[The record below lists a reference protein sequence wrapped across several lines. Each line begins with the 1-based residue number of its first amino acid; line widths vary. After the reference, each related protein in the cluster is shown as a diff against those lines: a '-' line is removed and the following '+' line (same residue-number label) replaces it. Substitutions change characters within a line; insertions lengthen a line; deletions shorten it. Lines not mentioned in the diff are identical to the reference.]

1 MGTATR
7 PNLRQRLTSPFP
19 LLAIR
24 ERWFCGTFIWTYS
37 RSRVFTSDI
46 ELVFVIAFN
55 DVLMAEITRLEAQ
68 MESKAK
74 SDFISSIS
82 HELRSPLQGI
92 LCGIDL
98 LSEQSTADLPI
109 LSQIEMCS
117 TTLLEVINHLLDFAK
132 VNNLSERVQ
141 SPIDQFRKKEEVP
154 NGLDT
159 SSESIFGRLLETY
172 SYAKITEEVC
182 DSMFY
187 SHCYNKEREIDVD
200 LILDISMDANVY
212 SSTDVGAWKRIC
224 INIINNALKYTDE
237 GYVAASLK
245 AGSWKD
251 GRPLAQFIVVD
262 TGRGMVRSLHREQA
276 TCLLTVL

>member
-1 MGTATR
+1 
-7 PNLRQRLTSPFP
+7 
-19 LLAIR
+19 
-24 ERWFCGTFIWTYS
+24 
-37 RSRVFTSDI
+37 VFSNDT
-46 ELVFVIAFN
+46 ELVFLIAFN
-55 DVLMAEITRLEAQ
+55 DVLMAEVTRLEAQ

-98 LSEQSTADLPI
+98 LSEQNSADLPI

-132 VNNLSERVQ
+132 VNNLSGRVQ
-141 SPIDQFRKKEEVP
+141 SPIDQFRKGNSLEP
-154 NGLDT
+154 LGATPDST
-159 SSESIFGRLLETY
+159 FRRLLETY

-187 SHCYNKEREIDVD
+187 SHCYNKERATNVD
-200 LILDISMDANVY
+200 LILDISMDANVH
-212 SSTDVGAWKRIC
+212 SGADVGAWKRIC
-224 INIINNALKYTDE
+224 INVINNALKYTDE

-245 AGSWKD
+245 EGSWKD
-251 GRPLAQFIVVD
+251 GRPLAIFSVVD
-262 TGRGMVRSLHREQA
+262 TGRGMVR
-276 TCLLTVL
+276 LLCAELKR

>member
-1 MGTATR
+1 MTYTSGKV
-7 PNLRQRLTSPFP
+7 LTS
-19 LLAIR
+19 LCLALAIR
-24 ERWFCGTFIWTYS
+24 ERWFCGTLIWTYS
-37 RSRVFTSDI
+37 RSRVFSNDI
-46 ELVFVIAFN
+46 EVVFLIAFT
-55 DVLMAEITRLEAQ
+55 DVLMAEVTRMEAQ

-82 HELRSPLQGI
+82 HELRSPLHGI

-98 LSEQSTADLPI
+98 LSEQKSADQPI

-132 VNNLSERVQ
+132 ISNLSGKIK
-141 SPIDQFRKKEEVP
+141 SNIDQFRKDNSLEAP
-154 NGLDT
+154 GALP
-159 SSESIFGRLLETY
+159 ESITGRLLETY
-172 SYAKITEEVC
+172 SFARITEEVC

-187 SHCYNKEREIDVD
+187 SHCYSKQRMTKVD

-224 INIINNALKYTDE
+224 INVINNALKYTDE

-245 AGSWKD
+245 RGSWKN
-251 GRPLAQFIVVD
+251 GKQLVVFAVVD
-262 TGRGMVRSLHREQA
+262 TGRG
-276 TCLLTVL
+276 

>member
-1 MGTATR
+1 
-7 PNLRQRLTSPFP
+7 
-19 LLAIR
+19 
-24 ERWFCGTFIWTYS
+24 
-37 RSRVFTSDI
+37 
-46 ELVFVIAFN
+46 
-55 DVLMAEITRLEAQ
+55 MAEITRLEAQ

-98 LSEQSTADLPI
+98 LTEQKSADLPI

-132 VNNLSERVQ
+132 VNNLSGRVQ
-141 SPIDQFRKKEEVP
+141 SPIDQFRKKQS
-154 NGLDT
+154 LDHMDNLP
-159 SSESIFGRLLETY
+159 ESNFERLLETY

-187 SHCYNKEREIDVD
+187 SHCYNKARVTNVD
-200 LILDISMDANVY
+200 LILDISMDANVH
-212 SSTDVGAWKRIC
+212 SSADVGAWKRIC

-245 AGSWKD
+245 GGSRKD
-251 GRPLAQFIVVD
+251 GRPVAVFTVVGK
-262 TGRGMVRSLHREQA
+262 TLLGITSGETLLTLPTTFRYRAWHEQRVHEQPVGMVYVNMLVNR
-276 TCLLTVL
+276 TDVLQTFPSVPTRG